1 MIARMLMAIAAT
13 AAAALAQA
21 PTVTTVLSNGTT
33 ASRYDM
39 VILGDG
45 YQAAEQARFNTD
57 VNTFLTGLFAKTPYS
72 TFPNYF
78 NVHTVFRA
86 SVDSGA
92 NQPDVTPPIVKNTAY
107 GASYNTGGTARCLY
121 IQNTSLA
128 LADAALAPANESRI
142 LVMVNDSRYGG
153 CASTF
158 AVSYNG
164 ASMVEVQTHELGHSV
179 AGLADEYD
187 YPNVLYTGGEPNQ
200 VNVTTSNVGQKWSHW
215 WGTDGVSAF
224 QGGFYHTTGIWRP
237 RADCL
242 MRSLGQPN
250 CAVCREQIVK
260 TVNDRVQSILN
271 PNPASQALT
280 LARPSLQAFSFTNLV
295 PVANSP
301 LITWKIDGVVQPNQ
315 NSNGLFVN
323 TAGMTLGAHTVT
335 VEVQDRT
342 VLVRN
347 DPANILRES
356 YTWSVTVTDPNA
368 ASLRITANGA
378 VPQVL
383 TVGAECD
390 VTVTVANDGPA
401 VANNVLVEQFL
412 SVDTTLTTSD
422 FYLGSATIPQIA
434 VGATQTLT
442 RRVKLPWS
450 ASPRVYQLFTQVN
463 RLGVIVEPS
472 MVDNVQARSVLVTA
486 GGCAPKLEYRDD
498 LLYPRDAASVSL
510 QQGGTI
516 RPTIVAPCAAI
527 GTLYLLAWS
536 CSGTQ
541 PGLALSPTMTLP
553 LNFDSCTNTGLEL
566 INGSV
571 FQLAFGAL
579 ATNGLGNA
587 TIAFPS
593 GLSLLPTP
601 THLAAVL
608 LDPSLQFLGVTN
620 AIAFGL
626 Q

>member
-13 AAAALAQA
+13 AAAAFAQA
-21 PTVTTVLSNGTT
+21 PIVTTVLNNGTT
-33 ASRYDM
+33 TSRYDM

-57 VNTFLTGLFAKTPYS
+57 VNTFLTGLFAKSPYS

-179 AGLADEYD
+179 ASLADEYD
-187 YPNVLYTGGEPNQ
+187 YPNVLYTGNEPTQ

-224 QGGFYHTTGIWRP
+224 QGGMYHTTGIWRP
-237 RADCL
+237 KADCL

-250 CAVCREQIVK
+250 CAVCREQIVR
-260 TVNDRVQSILN
+260 TVNGIVTTIQNPIPATQS
-271 PNPASQALT
+271 LT
-280 LARPSLQAFSFTNLV
+280 LARPALQPFGFTNLV
-295 PVANSP
+295 PTANSP
-301 LITWKIDGVVQPNQ
+301 LITWKIDGVVQTNQ
-315 NSNGLFVN
+315 QSNGLFVS
-323 TAGMTLGAHTVT
+323 TAGMTLGAHTVS
-335 VEVQDRT
+335 VEVQDQT
-342 VLVRN
+342 PFVRN
-347 DPANILRES
+347 DPGNVMRES
-356 YTWSVTVTDPNA
+356 HTWNVTVTDPNA
-368 ASLRITANGA
+368 ASLRIIASSVTT
-378 VPQVL
+378 PVL
-383 TVGAECD
+383 AVGAETD
-390 VTVTVANDGPA
+390 VSVIVINDGPA
-401 VANNVLVEQFL
+401 IANNVLVEQFL
-412 SVDTTLTTSD
+412 SVDSTLTTSD

-434 VGATQTLT
+434 VGTTQTLT
-442 RRVKLPWS
+442 RRVKLPW
-450 ASPRVYQLFTQVN
+450 AAAPRVYQLFTQVN
-463 RLGVIVEPS
+463 RLGTIIEPS
-472 MVDNVQARSVLVTA
+472 MIDNVQPRSVLVQT
-486 GGCAPKLEYRDD
+486 GSCAPRLEYRDD

-516 RPTIVAPCAAI
+516 RPTIVAPCAAP

>member
-1 MIARMLMAIAAT
+1 MMLRTLAALAAT
-13 AAAALAQA
+13 CTVALAQA
-21 PTVTTVLSNGTT
+21 PIVTTVLNNGSTT
-33 ASRYDM
+33 SRYDM

-57 VNTFLTGLFAKTPYS
+57 VNTFLTGLFAKSPYS

-92 NQPDVTPPIVKNTAY
+92 NQPDVTPPIAKNNAY

-187 YPNVLYTGGEPNQ
+187 YPNSLYTGGEPSQ

-224 QGGFYHTTGIWRP
+224 QGGMYHTTGIWRP

-260 TVNDRVQSILN
+260 TVNDRSQVILN
-271 PNPASQALT
+271 PSPASQSLT
-280 LARPSLQAFSFTNLV
+280 IARPSLQAFSFTNLV
-295 PVANSP
+295 PAANNP

-315 NSNGLFVN
+315 NSSGLFLS
-323 TAGMTLGAHTVT
+323 TAGMTLGAHSVT
-335 VEVQDRT
+335 AEVQDRT
-342 VLVRN
+342 TLVRN

-356 YTWSVTVTDPNA
+356 FTWNVTITDPNA

-378 VPQVL
+378 TPQVL
-383 TVGAECD
+383 PVGAECD
-390 VTVTVANDGPA
+390 VSVTVANDGPS

-412 SVDTTLTTSD
+412 SVDTSLTTTD
-422 FYLGSATIPQIA
+422 FYLGNGTIPQIA
-434 VGATQTLT
+434 VGASQTLT
-442 RRVKLPWS
+442 RRVKLPW
-450 ASPRVYQLFTQVN
+450 AAAPRVYQLFTQVN
-463 RLGVIVEPS
+463 RLGTIVEPS
-472 MVDNVQARSVLVTA
+472 TVDNVQSRSVLVQT

-498 LLYPRDAASVSL
+498 LRYPRDAAAVSL
-510 QQGGTI
+510 QTGGVVQ
-516 RPTIVAPCAAI
+516 PTVVAPCAAP
-527 GTLYLLAWS
+527 GTLYLLAWT

-541 PGLALSPTMTLP
+541 PGLALSPTLTLP
-553 LNFDSCTNTGLEL
+553 LNFDACTSSGLDL
-566 INGSV
+566 LNGSV

-587 TIAFPS
+587 TIAFPG

-601 THLAAVL
+601 THIAAVL
-608 LDPSLQFLGVTN
+608 LDPALQFVGVTN
-620 AIAFGL
+620 AIAFDL

>member
-1 MIARMLMAIAAT
+1 MILRAL
-13 AAAALAQA
+13 AALAATCSVAFAQA
-21 PTVTTVLSNGTT
+21 PVVTTVLNNGTT
-33 ASRYDM
+33 TSRYDM

-57 VNTFLTGLFAKTPYS
+57 VNTFLAGLFAKTPYS
-72 TFPNYF
+72 TFPSYF

-92 NQPDVTPPIVKNTAY
+92 NQPDVTPPIVKNNAY
-107 GASYNTGGTARCLY
+107 GASYNIGGTARCLY

-187 YPNVLYTGGEPNQ
+187 YPNGLYSGAEPNE
-200 VNVTTSNVGQKWSHW
+200 VNATISSVGQKWSHW

-224 QGGFYHTTGIWRP
+224 QGAKYHTTGIWRP

-250 CAVCREQIVK
+250 CAICREQIVR
-260 TVNDRVQSILN
+260 TVNGIVTSILN
-271 PNPASQALT
+271 PSPAAQAVT
-280 LARPSLQAFSFTNLV
+280 LARPAIQAFSFTNLV
-295 PVANSP
+295 PAANNA
-301 LITWKIDGVVQPNQ
+301 LITWKIDGVVQQ
-315 NSNGLFVN
+315 GQTTTGMFLN

-335 VEVQDRT
+335 VELQDRT

-347 DPANILRES
+347 DPANVLRETF
-356 YTWSVTVTDPNA
+356 TWNVTVTDPNA

-383 TVGAECD
+383 QVGAETD
-390 VTVTVANDGPA
+390 VTVTVANDGPS

-422 FYLGSATIPQIA
+422 FYLGSGTIPQIA

-442 RRVKLPWS
+442 RRVKLPW
-450 ASPRVYQLFTQVN
+450 AAAPRVYQLFTQVN
-463 RLGVIVEPS
+463 RLGTIVEPS
-472 MVDNVQARSVLVTA
+472 MVDNVQARSLLVQT

-498 LLYPRDAASVSL
+498 LRYPKDAAAVSL
-510 QQGGTI
+510 QTGGVVQ
-516 RPTIVAPCAAI
+516 PTVVAPCAAP
-527 GTLYLLAWS
+527 GTLYLLAWT

-541 PGLALSPTMTLP
+541 PGLPLSPTLTLP
-553 LNFDSCTNTGLEL
+553 LNFDACTNTGLEL
-566 INGSV
+566 LNGNV

-587 TIAFPS
+587 TIAFPG

-608 LDPSLQFLGVTN
+608 LDPSLQFVGVTN
-620 AIAFGL
+620 AIAFNL